1 MRSYRKYTDEE
12 IVIAA
17 KKVKSIAGLLRELN
31 LREAGGNYG
40 SIKQNIQRLKIDTSH
55 WTGSAWNKG
64 EQLKDWSQYKNP
76 ERIKINLI
84 KEKGHNCE
92 NCYLSKWIEG
102 PIPLDLHHL
111 DGDRTNN
118 KKENFQLLCC
128 NCHALTKTWKGRK
141 NKILP

>member
-12 IVIAA
+12 IIAAA

-40 SIKQNIQRLKIDTSH
+40 TLKKRIQKLKIDTSH

-84 KEKGHNCE
+84 KEKGYRCE
-92 NCYLSKWIEG
+92 ICYLDKWVNRL
-102 PIPLDLHHL
+102 IPLELHHL

-118 KKENFQLLCC
+118 QKVNLQLLCC
-128 NCHALTKTWKGRK
+128 NCHALTKNWKGRK
-141 NKILP
+141 TKLR